1 MNKIGSEGTKY
12 LSNAL
17 QTNMVRAFLV
27 IRYIFTIFIHHR
39 HWQRCI
45 LEGTKSVMNKHN
57 FWVMHWKRT
66 LWDYFF
72 IHQLRMN
79 HLHSSQTLT
88 MLDLE
93 GNEIGDE
100 GVQYL
105 GNALQANTVKEVL
118 YSSIRNS
125 PSSFN
130 TDTDNAWSW
139 IQRNWPW
146 RNTLF
151 DQCISN

>member
-1 MNKIGSEGTKY
+1 
-12 LSNAL
+12 
-17 QTNMVRAFLV
+17 
-27 IRYIFTIFIHHR
+27 
-39 HWQRCI
+39 
-45 LEGTKSVMNKHN
+45 
-57 FWVMHWKRT
+57 
-66 LWDYFF
+66 
-72 IHQLRMN
+72 
-79 HLHSSQTLT
+79 

-130 TDTDNAWSW
+130 TDTDNA
-139 IQRNWPW
+139 
-146 RNTLF
+146 
-151 DQCISN
+151 